1 MPTGRSTPV
10 AVQGKT
16 QVWLTAR
23 ELANELH
30 IAPKTLTS
38 LRRHG
43 KVAYVNLG
51 SVKYPRFR
59 YQMPARTPAQLQP
72 APIERVGILTYAEV
86 GAILGTN
93 VLAVRKM
100 VQRKDLAFVNTV
112 GNRRMIT
119 IEELRRVLVK
129 RDKRTGQEKRSYSPI
144 LVKWLRKYLVSG
156 IVSHETLDALIREAA
171 AVTSD
176 RRSGYITRLW
186 DLFDQVNAVLKAIEE
201 ERKGLLGEAQR
212 TPPAPQ

>member
-112 GNRRMIT
+112 GNHR
-119 IEELRRVLVK
+119 
-129 RDKRTGQEKRSYSPI
+129 
-144 LVKWLRKYLVSG
+144 
-156 IVSHETLDALIREAA
+156 
-171 AVTSD
+171 
-176 RRSGYITRLW
+176 
-186 DLFDQVNAVLKAIEE
+186 
-201 ERKGLLGEAQR
+201 
-212 TPPAPQ
+212 